1 MIDFI
6 MSNLFWFW
14 LAIFVIM
21 VIVEAMTIA
30 LVSIWCGISA
40 LIMIFLSRTEMPFK
54 WQLLVFLLISV
65 VLILFTRPFFVKKLK
80 LGKNKMNA
88 EAIEGTKMKVIDPI
102 TQFQK
107 GTVKAQNGVVWNA
120 ESGTEEP
127 LESGDICIVKSVK
140 GNTLVVQKVKE
151 D

>member
-1 MIDFI
+1 MIEFI

-14 LAIFVIM
+14 LAVFVIM
-21 VIVEAMTIA
+21 VIIEAMTIA

-54 WQLLVFLLISV
+54 WQLLIFLLISV
-65 VLILFTRPFFVKKLK
+65 VLMLFTRPFFVKKLK
-80 LGKNKMNA
+80 LGKNNMNT
-88 EAIEGTKMKVIDPI
+88 ESIEGTKMKVIEPI
-102 TQFQK
+102 SQFQK
-107 GTVKAQNGVVWNA
+107 GTVRAQNGVVWNA
-120 ESGTEEP
+120 ESTDEEP
-127 LESGDICIVKSVK
+127 LASGDICIVKSVK

>member
-1 MIDFI
+1 MIEFI

-14 LAIFVIM
+14 LAVFVIM
-21 VIVEAMTIA
+21 VIIEAMTIA

-40 LIMIFLSRTEMPFK
+40 LIMIFLSRTEMSFK
-54 WQLLVFLLISV
+54 WQLLIFLLISV
-65 VLILFTRPFFVKKLK
+65 VLMLFTRPFFVKKLK
-80 LGKNKMNA
+80 LGKNKMNT
-88 EAIEGTKMKVIDPI
+88 ESIEGTKMKVIEPI
-102 TQFQK
+102 SQFQK

-120 ESGTEEP
+120 ESTDEEP
-127 LESGDICIVKSVK
+127 LSSGDICIVKSVK

>member
-65 VLILFTRPFFVKKLK
+65 ILILFTRPFFVKKLK

-120 ESGTEEP
+120 ESDTEEP

>member
-1 MIDFI
+1 MIEFI

-14 LAIFVIM
+14 LAVFVIM
-21 VIVEAMTIA
+21 VIIEAMTIA

-54 WQLLVFLLISV
+54 WQLLIFLLISV
-65 VLILFTRPFFVKKLK
+65 VLMLFTRPFFVKKLK
-80 LGKNKMNA
+80 LGKNKMNT
-88 EAIEGTKMKVIDPI
+88 ESIEGTKMKVIEPI
-102 TQFQK
+102 SQFQK

-120 ESGTEEP
+120 ESTDEEP
-127 LESGDICIVKSVK
+127 LASGDICIVKSVK

>member
-1 MIDFI
+1 MIEFI

-14 LAIFVIM
+14 LAVFVIM
-21 VIVEAMTIA
+21 VIIEAMTIA

-54 WQLLVFLLISV
+54 WQLLIFLLISV
-65 VLILFTRPFFVKKLK
+65 VLMLFTRPFFVKKLK
-80 LGKNKMNA
+80 LGKNKMNT
-88 EAIEGTKMKVIDPI
+88 ESIEGTKMKVIEPI
-102 TQFQK
+102 SQFQK

-120 ESGTEEP
+120 ESTDEEP
-127 LESGDICIVKSVK
+127 LSSGDICIVKSVK

>member
-1 MIDFI
+1 MIEFI

-14 LAIFVIM
+14 LAVFVIM
-21 VIVEAMTIA
+21 VIIEAMTIA

-54 WQLLVFLLISV
+54 WQLLIFLLISV
-65 VLILFTRPFFVKKLK
+65 VLMLFTRPFFVKKLK
-80 LGKNKMNA
+80 LGKNKMNT
-88 EAIEGTKMKVIDPI
+88 ESIEGTKMKVIEPI
-102 TQFQK
+102 SHFQK

-120 ESGTEEP
+120 ESTDEEP
-127 LESGDICIVKSVK
+127 LSSGDICIVKSVK

>member
-14 LAIFVIM
+14 LAVFVIM
-21 VIVEAMTIA
+21 VIIEAMTIA

-54 WQLLVFLLISV
+54 WQLLIFLLISV
-65 VLILFTRPFFVKKLK
+65 VLMLFTRPFFVKKLK
-80 LGKNKMNA
+80 LGKNKMNT
-88 EAIEGTKMKVIDPI
+88 ESIEGTKMKVIEPI
-102 TQFQK
+102 SQFQK

-120 ESGTEEP
+120 ESTDEEP
-127 LESGDICIVKSVK
+127 LASGDICIVKSVK

>member
-1 MIDFI
+1 MIEFI

-14 LAIFVIM
+14 LAVFVIM
-21 VIVEAMTIA
+21 VIIEAMTIA

-54 WQLLVFLLISV
+54 WQLLIFLLISV
-65 VLILFTRPFFVKKLK
+65 VLMLFTRPFFVKKLK
-80 LGKNKMNA
+80 LGKNKMNT
-88 EAIEGTKMKVIDPI
+88 ESIEGTKMKVIEPI
-102 TQFQK
+102 SQFQK

-120 ESGTEEP
+120 ESTDEEP
-127 LESGDICIVKSVK
+127 LPSGDICIVKSVK

>member
-14 LAIFVIM
+14 LAVFVVM
-21 VIVEAMTIA
+21 VIIEAMTVA
-30 LVSIWCGISA
+30 LVSVWCAVSA
-40 LIMIFLSRTEMPFK
+40 FIMIFLSRTEMPFK
-54 WQLLVFLLISV
+54 WQLLIFLLISV
-65 VLILFTRPFFVKKLK
+65 VLMLFTRPFFVKKLK
-80 LGKNKMNA
+80 LGKYKMNSD
-88 EAIEGTKMKVIDPI
+88 AIEGTKMKVMAPI

-120 ESGTEEP
+120 ESADEEP
-127 LESGDICIVKSVK
+127 LATGDICVVKSVK

>member
-1 MIDFI
+1 MIEFI

-14 LAIFVIM
+14 LAVFVIM
-21 VIVEAMTIA
+21 VIIEAMTIA

-54 WQLLVFLLISV
+54 WQLLIFLLISV
-65 VLILFTRPFFVKKLK
+65 VLMLFTRPFFVKKLK
-80 LGKNKMNA
+80 LGKNKMNT
-88 EAIEGTKMKVIDPI
+88 ESIEGTKMKVIEPI
-102 TQFQK
+102 SQFQK
-107 GTVKAQNGVVWNA
+107 GTVRAQNGVVWNA
-120 ESGTEEP
+120 ESTDEEP
-127 LESGDICIVKSVK
+127 LASGDICIVKSVK

>member
-14 LAIFVIM
+14 LAVFVIM
-21 VIVEAMTIA
+21 VVIEAMTVA
-30 LVSIWCGISA
+30 LVSIWCGVSA
-40 LIMIFLSRTEMPFK
+40 FIMIFLSRTEMPFK
-54 WQLLVFLLISV
+54 WQLLIFLLVSA
-65 VLILFTRPFFVKKLK
+65 VLMLFTRPFFVKKLK
-80 LGKNKMNA
+80 LGKNKMNTD
-88 EAIEGTKMKVIDPI
+88 AIEGTKMKVLEPI
-102 TQFQK
+102 SQFQK

-120 ESGTEEP
+120 ESADEES
-127 LESGDICIVKSVK
+127 LSSGEICVVKSVK

>member
-14 LAIFVIM
+14 LAVFVIM
-21 VIVEAMTIA
+21 VIIEAMTIA

-54 WQLLVFLLISV
+54 WQLLIFLLISV
-65 VLILFTRPFFVKKLK
+65 VLMLFTRPFFVKKLK
-80 LGKNKMNA
+80 LGKNKMNT
-88 EAIEGTKMKVIDPI
+88 ESIEGTKMKVIEPI
-102 TQFQK
+102 SQFQK

-120 ESGTEEP
+120 ESTDEEP
-127 LESGDICIVKSVK
+127 LSSGDICIVKSVK